1 MDKKIYFSEPTTVIT
16 NAVGGG
22 GNNIKNGDSKS
33 SILSKIH
40 KIFRSLKK
48 LAFTAKYSDILD
60 VPTALTQ
67 LINAYNSARVR
78 IFADSE
84 GGNIIVWS
92 RSGTLK
98 WQQDSYDDNRYRIF
112 CIQNGKVT
120 SQYFFQKNA
129 PFGNVLTDTMLNN
142 MHINCRLIRNWT
154 KKLQIQFKH
163 DSMGFI
169 LIGKYTDLSAYAV
182 LLVYVVLRDS
192 RFTIATKV
200 LHNVNNTL
208 AGIGGPTINASTG
221 LMTIIAG
228 AEVEFCYIGT

>member
-1 MDKKIYFSEPTTVIT
+1 MNKKIYFSEPTTVIT
-16 NAVGGG
+16 DAVGGG
-22 GNNIKNGDSKS
+22 ANNIRNGDSKS

-60 VPTALTQ
+60 VPEALKM
-67 LINAYNSARVR
+67 LINAYNSSKVR

-84 GGNIIVWS
+84 GGNIAVWS
-92 RSGTLK
+92 KSGTLQ

-112 CIQNGKVT
+112 CFQNNKVT
-120 SQYFFQKNA
+120 AQYFFQKNA
-129 PFGNVLTDTMLNN
+129 PYGNVLTDTMLNN
-142 MHINCRLIRNWT
+142 MSINCRLIRNWT
-154 KKLQIQFKH
+154 KKLQIKFTH
-163 DSMGFI
+163 DAMGFI
-169 LIGKYTDLSAYAV
+169 LIGKYTDLSSYAV
-182 LLVYVVLRDS
+182 LLIYVVLGDS

-200 LHNVNNTL
+200 LHNVNNAL
-208 AGIGGPTINASTG
+208 SGVGGPTINASTG

>member
-1 MDKKIYFSEPTTVIT
+1 MNKKIYFSEPTTVIT
-16 NAVGGG
+16 DAVGRGA
-22 GNNIKNGDSKS
+22 NNIRNGDSKS

-78 IFADSE
+78 IFADNE

-92 RSGTLK
+92 KSGTLK
-98 WQQDSYDDNRYRIF
+98 WQQDSFDDNRYRIF

-142 MHINCRLIRNWT
+142 MSINCRLIRNWSR
-154 KKLQIQFKH
+154 KLQIKFTH

-169 LIGKYTDLSAYAV
+169 LIGKYTDLSSYAI
-182 LLVYVVLRDS
+182 LLVYVVLGGS
-192 RFTIATKV
+192 KFTIATKV

-208 AGIGGPTINASTG
+208 AGVGGPTINANTG

-228 AEVEFCYIGT
+228 TEVEFCYIGA